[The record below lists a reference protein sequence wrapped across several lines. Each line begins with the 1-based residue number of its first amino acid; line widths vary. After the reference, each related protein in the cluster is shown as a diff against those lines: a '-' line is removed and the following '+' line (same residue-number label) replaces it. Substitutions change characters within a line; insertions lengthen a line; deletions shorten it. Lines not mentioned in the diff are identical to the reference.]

1 MVKCYINA
9 YKDTEFTIKS
19 VIDKIMG
26 ESEFKGTQMKMFGV
40 TMDKT
45 III

>member
-9 YKDTEFTIKS
+9 YHNNQEAIQQ

-26 ESEFKGTQMKMFGV
+26 ESEFKGTPNDLVWAGKWQAKL
-40 TMDKT
+40 
-45 III
+45 